1 MHPHRMAASPARRKL
16 CAVLCADVAGY
27 SRLMAQDELGTIAS
41 LNEARALFRARVQA
55 HQGRVVDTTGDSV
68 LADFE
73 SPVEA
78 VACAAEIQDELRRR
92 NEGVTAQRSMQFRI
106 GVNLGD
112 VVDDGTALYGDGVNI
127 AARLQELAQPG
138 SLCISGTVFDQIEG
152 KLPLSFRYLG
162 EQSVKNIPRPVRTYA
177 LATGE
182 EAVAKT
188 LAMPTGPS
196 IAVLPFL
203 DMSSGS
209 ENDYFCD
216 GLTEDIIIEL
226 ARVRELH
233 VLARNTTFQY
243 KGRAVDVPALG
254 RQLGVHYILE
264 GSVRRAA
271 NRLRINVQLIE
282 VATGVHR
289 WADRFD
295 REMQD
300 ILAVQDAITGRIVG
314 ALAGGFGA
322 AMLVDWRRL
331 SGLKRPTDLTAY
343 ELVLKANAAFV
354 FTEDTYAQAK
364 RYLEEAI
371 AIDPRYA
378 RARHDLAWLMLRG
391 WIFRLE
397 KTPQVPAE
405 IRRNAVESVR
415 LDPSDALAH
424 RTAAYGY
431 FFDRQL
437 DLFEREAR
445 IALELAPFNAEIFV
459 HLGMAISFTGQWE
472 RGVALVNKGFALNEM
487 SAGGWCHTAWH
498 YDHYNKGDYARAL
511 EACRQ
516 HPYQGLTET
525 KFKYIPCYGQL
536 GDVDKAREYF
546 ELCRQAEPEFSADWV
561 GNILRTWNFQDAF
574 IAHYLEGFAK
584 AGYPPTG
591 RA

>member
-1 MHPHRMAASPARRKL
+1 MTTPARRKL
-16 CAVLCADVAGY
+16 CAVLSADVAGY
-27 SRLMAQDELGTIAS
+27 SRLMAHDELATVAA
-41 LNEARALFRARVQA
+41 LNDARALFRDRVQG
-55 HQGRVVDTTGDSV
+55 HLGRVVDTAGDSV
-68 LADFE
+68 LAEFE

-78 VACAAEIQDELRRR
+78 VACAAEIQEELRRR
-92 NEGVTAQRSMQFRI
+92 NADVPAQRTMQFRI

-112 VVDDGTALYGDGVNI
+112 VLDDGGALYGDGVNI

-138 SLCISGTVFDQIEG
+138 SLFVSGTVFDQIEG

-162 EQSVKNIPRPVRTYA
+162 EQTVKNMPRAVRTYA

-182 EAVAKT
+182 EAAAKA

-203 DMSSGS
+203 DMSGGS

-216 GLTEDIIIEL
+216 GLTEDIITEL

-243 KGRAVDVPALG
+243 KGEAVDVPALG
-254 RQLGVHYILE
+254 RKLGAHYILE
-264 GSVRRAA
+264 GSVRRAG
-271 NRLRINVQLIE
+271 NRVRINVQLIE
-282 VATGVHR
+282 VGTGVHR

-300 ILAVQDAITGRIVG
+300 IFAVQDEITARIVG

-343 ELVLKANAAFV
+343 ELVLKANAAFS
-354 FTEDTYAQAK
+354 FNAETYAEAK

-371 AIDPRYA
+371 AIDPGYA

-397 KTPQVPAE
+397 KRPHVPDE

-431 FFDRQL
+431 FFEKQL
-437 DLFEREAR
+437 DLFEREVR
-445 IALELAPFNAEIFV
+445 IALELAPFNAEVFAQ
-459 HLGMAISFTGQWE
+459 LGMAISFTGQWE
-472 RGVALVNKGFALNEM
+472 RGVALANKGYALNEV
-487 SAGGWCHTAWH
+487 STGGWCHTAWH
-498 YDHYNKGDYARAL
+498 YDHYRKGEYARAL

-516 HPYQGLTET
+516 HAYQDLTET
-525 KFKYIPCYGQL
+525 QFKYIPCYGQL
-536 GDVDKAREYF
+536 GQPDKARPYF
-546 ELCRQAEPEFSADWV
+546 ERCRAAEPEFSADWV
-561 GNILRTWNFQDAF
+561 GNVLRTWNFEEPV
-574 IAHYLEGFAK
+574 IAHYLDGFAK
-584 AGYPPTG
+584 AGYPPSV
-591 RA
+591 RS